1 MVEEVDHD
9 PEEPAAKPSRETMRR
24 FLQNL
29 PAMLQERYERRLS
42 VVVKVARARIEV
54 TTERV
59 RLEKVVL

>member
-1 MVEEVDHD
+1 
-9 PEEPAAKPSRETMRR
+9 MRR